1 MAADVLLDSEMAA
14 VPVLAT
20 NGAGSKVLSVQPPPP
35 PPPDADAVIVAPLR
49 PKDTPLALLKTT
61 ALALV
66 EVVPALTLMALMSP
80 AVLGTVYDA
89 VMRVDADMPNEIPLE
104 SMNATLPLVAV

>member
-20 NGAGSKVLSVQPPPP
+20 NGAGSKVLSVQPPP